1 MKKFFTLV
9 VALFVMT
16 FCAKAQVVFSDDFEG
31 YASFTVDPA
40 GSWTFYD
47 VDGAPTYTS
56 QGLEWPNAG
65 YVGSGIVMNP
75 SQITSCTWAP
85 HSGNQFFA
93 VFDAIP
99 YYIEEGTTTNDWMV
113 TPELTLTD
121 AAIVSFYAR
130 ESTSMYGPEIV
141 RVLYSTTTNEMAA
154 FTELN
159 TINVSTEEWEEYTFN
174 IPSNTKYVAVNVVS
188 DDVYAFFMDDFTI
201 SLVPTEPMIQ
211 AIASIDFG
219 TIETNTQAIRQTTV
233 IGYNL
238 TSDITAITDA
248 PFAVSTDG
256 TTWNTTASLSAAGG
270 TLYVQYVP
278 TAEGFDN
285 GTVELVS
292 GSASATI
299 DLVGAA
305 FECDAIVDFPFI
317 ENFSP
322 ESESLKCWQIV
333 DANNDDNTLEV
344 REVQAGIYGETY
356 MYSSSMAANDWLI
369 SPELVLGS
377 GMMVSFDY
385 RTASFQEKYSV
396 YVIEEGQT
404 YETATNILP
413 VQSVT
418 SSSSWATR
426 TIDLSAYENQTV
438 RVAIKVESDADQ
450 YWIAFTNFMVYDL
463 TPHLITVLSADE
475 TMGSVTGNGTFF
487 SGELDTLTATAYS
500 GYRFT
505 GWDDGNTEN
514 PRIIT
519 VTNDASYTANF
530 ADLGD
535 DELQYDNGIYVS
547 AMGAGGTLTW
557 GVRFESSELVGYDNL
572 SSVRIFDVY
581 DGTYEV
587 RIYQGGITAPET
599 QVYTESITLMGSQD
613 WFEAELATP
622 VILDTTQSLWVV
634 LNNSGV
640 TYPAAA
646 SDFVGNP
653 DGSWVSLNGIT
664 WAPIYNYGNYYY
676 TWMIHAVLGQ
686 NTTTYTITATS
697 ADETMGT
704 VTGGGTYEEGATAT
718 LTATANDG
726 YHFVQWNDGNTDNPR
741 TIIVTEDA
749 AFVATFAQNVVP
761 TYTITVTSSDETM
774 GTVTGGGTYEEGAT
788 ATLTATAN
796 DGYHFVQWND
806 GNTDN
811 PRTITV
817 TEDATYTAT
826 FEADPTPT
834 YTITVTSADV
844 TMGTVTGGGVYNE
857 GDTVMIEAIPNAN
870 YEFVQWN
877 DDNTDNPRR
886 IIVTQDQEF
895 VATFQ
900 PVTAISAVDMN
911 NISVYSHNNQIV
923 VNNAEGYAIAI
934 YNMAGQLIVSEA
946 SNAQA
951 TKCFTMNTTGI
962 YLVRVGQDMFKKVII
977 TK

>member
-1 MKKFFTLV
+1 
-9 VALFVMT
+9 
-16 FCAKAQVVFSDDFEG
+16 
-31 YASFTVDPA
+31 
-40 GSWTFYD
+40 
-47 VDGAPTYTS
+47 
-56 QGLEWPNAG
+56 
-65 YVGSGIVMNP
+65 
-75 SQITSCTWAP
+75 
-85 HSGNQFFA
+85 
-93 VFDAIP
+93 
-99 YYIEEGTTTNDWMV
+99 
-113 TPELTLTD
+113 
-121 AAIVSFYAR
+121 
-130 ESTSMYGPEIV
+130 
-141 RVLYSTTTNEMAA
+141 
-154 FTELN
+154 
-159 TINVSTEEWEEYTFN
+159 
-174 IPSNTKYVAVNVVS
+174 
-188 DDVYAFFMDDFTI
+188 
-201 SLVPTEPMIQ
+201 
-211 AIASIDFG
+211 
-219 TIETNTQAIRQTTV
+219 
-233 IGYNL
+233 
-238 TSDITAITDA
+238 
-248 PFAVSTDG
+248 
-256 TTWNTTASLSAAGG
+256 
-270 TLYVQYVP
+270 
-278 TAEGFDN
+278 
-285 GTVELVS
+285 
-292 GSASATI
+292 
-299 DLVGAA
+299 
-305 FECDAIVDFPFI
+305 
-317 ENFSP
+317 
-322 ESESLKCWQIV
+322 
-333 DANNDDNTLEV
+333 
-344 REVQAGIYGETY
+344 
-356 MYSSSMAANDWLI
+356 
-369 SPELVLGS
+369 
-377 GMMVSFDY
+377 
-385 RTASFQEKYSV
+385 
-396 YVIEEGQT
+396 
-404 YETATNILP
+404 
-413 VQSVT
+413 
-418 SSSSWATR
+418 
-426 TIDLSAYENQTV
+426 
-438 RVAIKVESDADQ
+438 
-450 YWIAFTNFMVYDL
+450 MVYDL

-581 DGTYEV
+581 AGTYEV
-587 RIYQGGITAPET
+587 RIYQGGTTAPET

-622 VILDTTQSLWVV
+622 VVLDTTQSLWVV

-664 WAPIYNYGNYYY
+664 WAPIYNYGNFYY

-718 LTATANDG
+718 LTATAN
-726 YHFVQWNDGNTDNPR
+726 
-741 TIIVTEDA
+741 A
-749 AFVATFAQNVVP
+749 
-761 TYTITVTSSDETM
+761 
-774 GTVTGGGTYEEGAT
+774 
-788 ATLTATAN
+788 
-796 DGYHFVQWND
+796 GYHFVQWND